1 LEAGSISINYV
12 ETKRKRMETE
22 DEQYYPQ
29 AIYSIDETLCFDPP
43 MPIRGLACAPFGDV
57 KQDKA
62 DLTVAVC

>member
-1 LEAGSISINYV
+1 LEAGSISINNV

-29 AIYSIDETLCFDPP
+29 AIYSMDETLCFDPQ
-43 MPIRGLACAPFGDV
+43 MPIRGLACALLEDV

-62 DLTVAVC
+62 PLMVAVC